1 MIRVLSI
8 CLLSLFAMSLSFNN
22 EVKTEQ
28 HFSKNYKIASSGKQQ
43 LIVFLQANDAFFKA
57 DCLPKIEKLTKEKGI
72 ELIVKNA
79 EDGAPED
86 LTSTP
91 SVIYQNAA
99 GRSIF
104 AARYAEFAT
113 VENFI
118 RTSRAVS
125 QQRVLNCKQNVL
137 VWNEGRMQVASP
149 VKITALGGVKTKDFD
164 ENAFK
169 TKAFEVID
177 KAMSKFNATAEACL
191 LKTDRAFYLDFHPY
205 RSADDK
211 LFLSFEM
218 FSQFSCVKPI
228 FSELKTPLTGNFSD
242 FETLFA
248 QAAVVLEKE
257 IVAQMQD
264 SKIGDAVTPLSKST
278 KISTFDDLG
287 LSLPMK
293 ENGNRL
299 TITQAGTLP
308 TSWTL
313 AGAVDPEIPMLQFKF
328 PEPLDRYAGEVKEF
342 FGSLKTDENKQITEG
357 SFEVNTASMTM
368 GMEDLDVKVHKKYI
382 YCGKFPKSTFRFTAL
397 PKGTI
402 LKWGQTTSADIAGEF
417 QLMKTKKAITVK
429 TDLTPTVGSK
439 GEILLAVQAT
449 FSINITDDFGIAGPD
464 GPEPA
469 KKTLLFNL
477 NFFMQPTPSVKAG
490 TSGQ

>member
-57 DCLPKIEKLTKEKGI
+57 DCLPKIEKLTREKGI

-264 SKIGDAVTPLSKST
+264 SKIGDAVTPLSKSINLT
-278 KISTFDDLG
+278 VETDLG
-287 LSLPMK
+287 FATDGQRNVLVSSKAFNVDPRFGFELEYQK
-293 ENGNRL
+293 AIWLRGGVGNFQRIKNETDPTKKDLNFQPNIGVGLKLGRL
-299 TITQAGTLP
+299 T
-308 TSWTL
+308 
-313 AGAVDPEIPMLQFKF
+313 VD
-328 PEPLDRYAGEVKEF
+328 YALTNIGNVSQVLYSHIF
-342 FGSLKTDENKQITEG
+342 SLK
-357 SFEVNTASMTM
+357 
-368 GMEDLDVKVHKKYI
+368 LDFKAPKAKV
-382 YCGKFPKSTFRFTAL
+382 
-397 PKGTI
+397 
-402 LKWGQTTSADIAGEF
+402 
-417 QLMKTKKAITVK
+417 
-429 TDLTPTVGSK
+429 
-439 GEILLAVQAT
+439 
-449 FSINITDDFGIAGPD
+449 
-464 GPEPA
+464 
-469 KKTLLFNL
+469 
-477 NFFMQPTPSVKAG
+477 
-490 TSGQ
+490 